1 MLGLWFGLAVYF
13 NGMGQQ
19 LLSTCFVLLYGMQ
32 ANFLI
37 NGMHELGHGT
47 VFQTKWLNAFF
58 LRVVSFLGWLQP
70 DMFFSSHL
78 RHHRYTQNFP
88 HDQENPM
95 PVLFTWMDFVKFGFV
110 NVTGFYEILD
120 QTIRSATGVYPVRH
134 LGWLPGWEEIC
145 YPTNNPAARQPPM
158 RWAQFMLLGH
168 GAFAYF
174 CIMRGQYLAPFL
186 LSLGPFYN
194 GWLFWLCNS
203 TQHIGLPHGNFGTET
218 VNDFRLNT
226 RTFYLNNSL
235 VRFWYWHMNYHTEH
249 HMYAAVPCY
258 HLAELH
264 QAIKHELPPSPDG
277 LVEVWTVCVLHVA
290 MSHRLSTL
298 CASVYQLCCPY
309 RSFPVVSRSRRPI
322 HSTCRRLSFLRQ
334 RARKS
339 ASSSRARARRT
350 R

>member
-1 MLGLWFGLAVYF
+1 
-13 NGMGQQ
+13 
-19 LLSTCFVLLYGMQ
+19 
-32 ANFLI
+32 
-37 NGMHELGHGT
+37 
-47 VFQTKWLNAFF
+47 
-58 LRVVSFLGWLQP
+58 
-70 DMFFSSHL
+70 
-78 RHHRYTQNFP
+78 
-88 HDQENPM
+88 M

-174 CIMRGQYLAPFL
+174 CIMRGQYLAPVL

-235 VRFWYWHMNYHTEH
+235 VRLLVF
-249 HMYAAVPCY
+249 AAWWKMKSQS
-258 HLAELH
+258 LDNS
-264 QAIKHELPPSPDG
+264 IRPDRG
-277 LVEVWTVCVLHVA
+277 GASDKNDNRLVVL
-290 MSHRLSTL
+290 
-298 CASVYQLCCPY
+298 
-309 RSFPVVSRSRRPI
+309 F
-322 HSTCRRLSFLRQ
+322 
-334 RARKS
+334 
-339 ASSSRARARRT
+339 
-350 R
+350 